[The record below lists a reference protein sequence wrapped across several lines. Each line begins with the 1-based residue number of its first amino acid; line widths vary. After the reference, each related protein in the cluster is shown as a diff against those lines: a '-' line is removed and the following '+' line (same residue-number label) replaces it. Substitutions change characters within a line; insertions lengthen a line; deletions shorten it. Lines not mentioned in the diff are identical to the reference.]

1 MESLKELYRIGIG
14 PSSSHSMGP
23 KRAAEI
29 FLSRNPTAKGFR
41 VLLYGSLA
49 ATGKGHLTDKV
60 LEKTFKNY
68 PLKIIWRPDQFLPL
82 HPNGMEFEALD
93 QTNQVISFWQVYSI
107 GGGALLSNDEAASRV
122 LVYSLKTMDN
132 ILTYCKNSNK
142 NFWEIVQESEGEEI
156 WNILI
161 EIWQAMNAS
170 IERGLNTEGFLPGV
184 LRLPRK
190 SSNYFQKAKNIS
202 PALQRTCL
210 LSAYALAVSEE
221 NAAGGQIVTAPTC
234 GSSGVLPAILR
245 YFKEI
250 NKNSD
255 LEIIRA
261 LATAGLIGNIIKTN
275 ASISGAEVGCQG
287 EIGTACAMA
296 AGAATQLLGGT
307 PQQIEYAA
315 EMAIE
320 HHLGLTCD
328 PVLGLV
334 QIPCIERNAIASIRA
349 INCAEI
355 ALLSN
360 GEHEISFD
368 EVVMTM
374 KQTGKDLKSSYRETS
389 LGGLANYYNL
399 SPKEK

>member
-41 VLLYGSLA
+41 VFLYGSLA

-60 LEKTFKNY
+60 LEKTFEKY

-93 QTNQVISFWQVYSI
+93 QTNQVISFWQVYSV
-107 GGGALLSNDEAASRV
+107 GGGALLSQDEAASRV

-190 SSNYFQKAKNIS
+190 SSDYFKKAKNIS

-349 INCAEI
+349 INCAEF

>member
-60 LEKTFKNY
+60 LEETFKNY

-93 QTNQVISFWQVYSI
+93 QTNQVISFWQVYSV
-107 GGGALLSNDEAASRV
+107 GGGALLSQDEAASRV

-190 SSNYFQKAKNIS
+190 SSDYFKKAKNIS

-349 INCAEI
+349 INCAEF

>member
-41 VLLYGSLA
+41 VFLYGSLA

-60 LEKTFKNY
+60 LEKTFEKY

-93 QTNQVISFWQVYSI
+93 QTNQVISFWQVYSV
-107 GGGALLSNDEAASRV
+107 GGGALLSQDEAASRV

-190 SSNYFQKAKNIS
+190 SSDYFKKAKNIS

-349 INCAEI
+349 INCAEF

-368 EVVMTM
+368 EAVMTM

>member
-60 LEKTFKNY
+60 LEKTFKKY

-107 GGGALLSNDEAASRV
+107 GGGALLSNDDAASRV

-161 EIWQAMNAS
+161 EIWQAMNA
-170 IERGLNTEGFLPGV
+170 
-184 LRLPRK
+184 
-190 SSNYFQKAKNIS
+190 
-202 PALQRTCL
+202 
-210 LSAYALAVSEE
+210 
-221 NAAGGQIVTAPTC
+221 
-234 GSSGVLPAILR
+234 
-245 YFKEI
+245 
-250 NKNSD
+250 
-255 LEIIRA
+255 
-261 LATAGLIGNIIKTN
+261 
-275 ASISGAEVGCQG
+275 
-287 EIGTACAMA
+287 
-296 AGAATQLLGGT
+296 
-307 PQQIEYAA
+307 
-315 EMAIE
+315 
-320 HHLGLTCD
+320 
-328 PVLGLV
+328 
-334 QIPCIERNAIASIRA
+334 
-349 INCAEI
+349 
-355 ALLSN
+355 
-360 GEHEISFD
+360 
-368 EVVMTM
+368 
-374 KQTGKDLKSSYRETS
+374 
-389 LGGLANYYNL
+389 
-399 SPKEK
+399 

>member
-41 VLLYGSLA
+41 VFLYGSLA

-60 LEKTFKNY
+60 LEKTFEKY

-93 QTNQVISFWQVYSI
+93 QSNQVISFWQVYSI

-190 SSNYFQKAKNIS
+190 SSDYFKKAKNIS

-221 NAAGGQIVTAPTC
+221 NAAGGQIVTSPTC

-349 INCAEI
+349 INCAEF

>member
-1 MESLKELYRIGIG
+1 MESLKELFRIGIG

-29 FLSRNPTAKGFR
+29 FLSRNPTAKGFS

-93 QTNQVISFWQVYSI
+93 QTNQVISFWQVYSV
-107 GGGALLSNDEAASRV
+107 GGGALLSQDEAASRV

-190 SSNYFQKAKNIS
+190 SSDYFKKAKNIS

-349 INCAEI
+349 INCAEF

>member
-1 MESLKELYRIGIG
+1 
-14 PSSSHSMGP
+14 MGP

-41 VLLYGSLA
+41 VFLYGSLA

-60 LEKTFKNY
+60 LEKTFEKY

-93 QTNQVISFWQVYSI
+93 QTNQVISFWQVYSV
-107 GGGALLSNDEAASRV
+107 GGGALLSQDEAASRV

-190 SSNYFQKAKNIS
+190 SSDYFKKAKNIS

-255 LEIIRA
+255 LDIIRA

-349 INCAEI
+349 INCAEF

>member
-41 VLLYGSLA
+41 VFLYGSLA

-60 LEKTFKNY
+60 LEKTFEKY

-93 QTNQVISFWQVYSI
+93 QTNQVISFWQVYSV
-107 GGGALLSNDEAASRV
+107 GGGALLSQDEAASRV
-122 LVYSLKTMDN
+122 FVYSLKTMDN

-190 SSNYFQKAKNIS
+190 SSDYFKKAKNIS

-349 INCAEI
+349 INCAEF

>member
-41 VLLYGSLA
+41 VFLYGSLA

-60 LEKTFKNY
+60 LEKTFEKY

-190 SSNYFQKAKNIS
+190 SSDYFKKAKNIS

-221 NAAGGQIVTAPTC
+221 NAAGGQIVTSPTC

-349 INCAEI
+349 INCAEF

-399 SPKEK
+399 SLKEK

>member
-41 VLLYGSLA
+41 VFLYGSLA

-60 LEKTFKNY
+60 LEKTFEKY

-93 QTNQVISFWQVYSI
+93 QTNQVISFWQVYSV
-107 GGGALLSNDEAASRV
+107 GGGALLRQDEAASRV
-122 LVYSLKTMDN
+122 FVYSLKTMDN

-190 SSNYFQKAKNIS
+190 SSDYFKKAKNIS

-349 INCAEI
+349 INCAEF